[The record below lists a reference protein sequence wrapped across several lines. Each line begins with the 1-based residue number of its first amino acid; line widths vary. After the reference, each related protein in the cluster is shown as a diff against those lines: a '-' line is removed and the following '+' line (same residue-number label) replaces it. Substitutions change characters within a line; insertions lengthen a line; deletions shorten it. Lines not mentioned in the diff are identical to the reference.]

1 VGARTLKGE
10 HNPLQWSYDQ
20 IAEEYAQRIYGE
32 LEHKPLDRA
41 LLDYMAEAL
50 RGEGT
55 VADIGCGPGHVGR
68 YLADR
73 GVRVVG
79 IDLSAE
85 MVRLATELNPGMTFQ
100 QGTMLD
106 LGEKDAAW
114 AGIVAFYS
122 IVHIAEAELRRVFR
136 EFHRVLTPGGMVL
149 IAFHEGTENVHR
161 DEWWGYQVDVD
172 TYFYEREPIERL
184 LEEAGFVVEAHL
196 ERRPN
201 EEFEYPSRRAYV
213 FARK

>member
-1 VGARTLKGE
+1 MNSDQNTLR
-10 HNPLQWSYDQ
+10 QSYDR

-41 LLDYMAEAL
+41 LLRSMAEAL

-68 YLADR
+68 YLADL
-73 GVRVVG
+73 GVEVVG

-85 MVRLATELNPGMTFQ
+85 MVRLATELNPGMTFR
-100 QGTMLD
+100 QGTMLHLEAD
-106 LGEKDAAW
+106 NGAW

-122 IVHIAEAELRRVFR
+122 IIHVGATALPRVFR
-136 EFHRVLTPGGMVL
+136 EFHRVLTPGGLAL
-149 IAFHEGTENVHR
+149 IAFHEGTKHVHL
-161 DEWWGYQVDVD
+161 DEWWGYQVNVN
-172 TYFYEREPIERL
+172 TYFYGREPVERL

-201 EEFEYPSRRAYV
+201 EDVEYPSRRAYI